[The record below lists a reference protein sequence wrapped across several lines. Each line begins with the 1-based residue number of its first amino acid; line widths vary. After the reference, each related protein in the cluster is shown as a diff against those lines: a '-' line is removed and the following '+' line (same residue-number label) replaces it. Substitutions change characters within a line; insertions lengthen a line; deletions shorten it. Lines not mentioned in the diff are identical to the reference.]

1 MKHTLLSLRALA
13 RFGTCQKNIKGKLC
27 DSLDPVR
34 ANLREGL
41 LDAID
46 EINRLNI
53 ECDSL
58 AKRNTSLV
66 IELNCKSD
74 CTPEKLKAMIVKSMY
89 EGEG

>member
-1 MKHTLLSLRALA
+1 MKHTLISLRALA
-13 RFGTCQKNIKGKLC
+13 RFGTHQKTDKGTLC

-46 EINRLNI
+46 EISRLNVQ
-53 ECDSL
+53 CDAF
-58 AKRNTSLV
+58 AKRNTALV
-66 IELNCKSD
+66 IELDCKPKL
-74 CTPEKLKAMIVKSMY
+74 TPEQLKSMIVKTMY